1 MFGIDNCSVYTEY
14 IKVKVKQKEKIE
26 KINALVEKKCTNMII
41 NGVTY
46 MILIYS
52 GLLLSTCKK
61 IIYT

>member
-1 MFGIDNCSVYTEY
+1 
-14 IKVKVKQKEKIE
+14 
-26 KINALVEKKCTNMII
+26 MII

-46 MILIYS
+46 INLIYS